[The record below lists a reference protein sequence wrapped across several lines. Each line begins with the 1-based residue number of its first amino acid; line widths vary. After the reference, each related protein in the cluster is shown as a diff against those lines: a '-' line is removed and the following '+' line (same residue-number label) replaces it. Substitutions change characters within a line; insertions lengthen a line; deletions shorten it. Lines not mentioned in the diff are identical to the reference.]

1 LTDNFDTVLKHEKD
15 AKFNVTQIKSL
26 IQVQNHSRSLGIY
39 ENTFKNNNGLKG
51 IINIERNEESIYG
64 LLIYKNRFIKN
75 SAIMEANVINLR
87 RRAKNV
93 L

>member
-1 LTDNFDTVLKHEKD
+1 
-15 AKFNVTQIKSL
+15 
-26 IQVQNHSRSLGIY
+26 LGIY

-51 IINIERNEESIYG
+51 IINIERSEESSYG
-64 LLIYKNRFIKN
+64 FLIYKNEFIKN